1 MRNLN
6 KTNSRERTGVLSRAW
21 ATAWLFLALLM
32 LHGAGPFA
40 GATNVAPSVQETSR
54 TSGTTAPRQ
63 ARNQTHLPGFVAQLR
78 LPHAEWGEAPPR
90 LDPVALAA
98 LIPGGAAAVGN
109 GNQQPRH
116 QPLDPIGVASSFDAR
131 APPAA

>member
-6 KTNSRERTGVLSRAW
+6 KANSRERTGVLSRAW

-63 ARNQTHLPGFVAQLR
+63 ARNQIHLPGSVAQLR
-78 LPHAEWGEAPPR
+78 LPHAEWGEAPPH
-90 LDPVALAA
+90 LDPVVLAT
-98 LIPGGAAAVGN
+98 LFPGSAAAVSN
-109 GNQQPRH
+109 DNEQPQN
-116 QPLDPIGVASSFDAR
+116 QPLDPIRVASSFDAR